1 MPPALMPARTPKDTR
16 FLSGLILTLCLALPA
31 FTPPAHAETP
41 PCTEMLASGN
51 PEYPP
56 LLWRTGDEGKQ
67 LTGAVPAL
75 LQELF
80 TPLGVTVSSPY
91 MGSWARVQ
99 RLARTGEI
107 DIVAGAFVAPERFQH
122 MDYVQPP
129 MIHLPS
135 AVWVPK
141 GKTLLFQHWQD
152 LKGLTGSTLIGNS
165 FGEAFDLFAKEQLT
179 IEHVRS
185 INQSFRMA
193 RAGRVDYVLYEL
205 LQGHA
210 KLAREGWEDD
220 FEALPTP
227 VSKEDLFL
235 TLSKQSRCNTFEFR
249 TRVAARLRELVDSGR
264 VMELV
269 QEYTNHYVHEQQAVS
284 PGS

>member
-1 MPPALMPARTPKDTR
+1 MPSAPAPTHSSFLRRLM
-16 FLSGLILTLCLALPA
+16 LSLVLAALCL
-31 FTPPAHAETP
+31 PAHADIP
-41 PCTEMLASGN
+41 PCPEMLASGN

-56 LLWRTGDEGKQ
+56 LLWRSEDEGEE
-67 LTGAVPAL
+67 LTGAIPAL
-75 LQELF
+75 LRELF
-80 TPLGVTVSSPY
+80 APLGVTVNSLY

-99 RLARTGEI
+99 RLARTGEV
-107 DIVAGAFVAPERFQH
+107 DIVAGAFVAPDRFQH
-122 MDYVQPP
+122 MNYVQPP

-141 GKTLLFQHWQD
+141 GKKLQFRHWQD
-152 LKGLTGSTLIGNS
+152 LIGLTGSTLIGNS

-210 KLAREGWEDD
+210 KLAREGWESD

-249 TRVAARLRELVDSGR
+249 GRVAARLRDLVESGR

-269 QEYTNHYVHEQQAVS
+269 REYTDLYVHEQQAVS